1 MEAMTP
7 QEIKKLLQKYYDLPA
22 MIAEEQELLEELK
35 KEEGAVSVAS
45 PSLSGMPQPK
55 GATSDPVARA
65 AEHEDKRLEHEMD
78 ACRRRIAHYREERAF
93 CTVAL
98 ATLGRAQ
105 RRILELA
112 YLGPKDPQK
121 RRTWVRRPWS
131 DTAKIRRTRSP
142 GRPCRSCRTCPRRKS
157 LSGKACNSVVFRS
170 ISECISAWSV
180 VCFL

>member
-45 PSLSGMPQPK
+45 PSLAGLPQPK
-55 GATSDPVARA
+55 GSTSDPVARA
-65 AEHEDKRLEHEMD
+65 AEHEDKRLEHEID

-121 RRTWVRRPWS
+121 RRTWVRRPYWKEIAAEVGYSESQTYTIARQALQDLS
-131 DTAKIRRTRSP
+131 DLSP
-142 GRPCRSCRTCPRRKS
+142 QEVFEWES
-157 LSGKACNSVVFRS
+157 L
-170 ISECISAWSV
+170 
-180 VCFL
+180 